1 MLNRITIF
9 AAAVILA
16 APVCAATGG
25 ASSAGG
31 NSTGGSA
38 GGHSEGGGGS
48 GGGSSGG
55 AGHGSGANGS
65 GGLSGRAAA
74 ATMHSAVNGLDPS
87 LHAGISH
94 ADAMHATHFA
104 GDKHSE
110 GEHAASNSTGM
121 HHHHHPYRE
130 EPGYGVARD
139 QSYFSTC
146 IPAADTSTRSWFDCN
161 RPTKSIPGHKS

>member
-1 MLNRITIF
+1 MRNQFTIF

-38 GGHSEGGGGS
+38 GGHSAG

-55 AGHGSGANGS
+55 AGHGGGANGS

-74 ATMHSAVNGLDPS
+74 AAMHSAVNGLDPS

-94 ADAMHATHFA
+94 ADAMHATHYA

-110 GEHAASNSTGM
+110 GEHTASNSTGM

-130 EPGYGVARD
+130 EPGYGVGGD

-146 IPAADTSTRSWFDCN
+146 IPDADTSNRSWFDCN
-161 RPTKSIPGHKS
+161 RPTKSTPGHKS